1 PEGGRVIT
9 HLHVIHLDGEPPAV
23 KGMDDAAA
31 AFWLPLADLRRD
43 HFHDDHYYLI
53 RDNLCAQS
61 A

>member
-1 PEGGRVIT
+1 
-9 HLHVIHLDGEPPAV
+9 
-23 KGMDDAAA
+23 MDDAAA

>member
-1 PEGGRVIT
+1 MIT

-43 HFHDDHYYLI
+43 RFHDDHYYLI
-53 RDNLCAQS
+53 QDNR
-61 A
+61 